1 MYAAVVF
8 RTNPLIAAVRRAQEE
23 QYRPPAPGEG
33 PRTVLPLTAY
43 LGDKGEKIAWKTIAE
58 FKRREPALYNRFLG
72 EHALREMLVTVVA
85 ESEQELSFQEI
96 AAELGE
102 RADSASEWL
111 IAIPLANALA
121 PEPYTTIAEG
131 IGIGRTDPGVG
142 RPEPEEQPGPFQ
154 MYRELGDRITH
165 GERWLPESAPIG
177 AVDTRRTAT
186 LFLAEPGTETYAL
199 SVARSKA
206 RLALA
211 LWCLSKPPDW
221 RMSWPTVG
229 DWGPRP
235 YLSFDVVHKIK
246 EFEQWPQRERERG
259 RGIVEYSEY
268 ELPAERVALA
278 APFEILALAHERLGA
293 RAVASAAWALYV
305 SERNP
310 ADLERTD
317 KLLYLS
323 AAIESICDIG
333 ADPENPDNRWGRLS
347 ERYGVWK
354 DLTHHYS
361 QLELKEAKRLA
372 SDIRNITAHGSDDV
386 LVNLGYPPEATRP
399 MPRGRTLTGEQLAL
413 ARAAAVL
420 PILGVAVR
428 GVIEKVAEEG
438 SEHEWSDDWF
448 TGLFKGPGLRA
459 AKAVHKGVASDVA
472 RPDDA

>member
-1 MYAAVVF
+1 M
-8 RTNPLIAAVRRAQEE
+8 
-23 QYRPPAPGEG
+23 
-33 PRTVLPLTAY
+33 LPLTHY
-43 LGDKGEKIAWKTIAE
+43 LGKKGEKVVWKTIGE
-58 FKRREPALYNRFLG
+58 LKRREPALYNRFLG
-72 EHALREMLVTVVA
+72 EHALREVLVTVVA
-85 ESEQELSFQEI
+85 ESEQELSFQAL

-102 RADSASEWL
+102 RANSANEWL

-131 IGIGRTDPGVG
+131 IGLGRNEPGVG
-142 RPEPEEQPGPFQ
+142 RPEPNERPGPFQ
-154 MYRELGDRITH
+154 MHRELGDRIGH

-186 LFLAEPGTETYAL
+186 LFLVERGTETYAL

-211 LWCLSKPPDW
+211 LWCLSKPPEW
-221 RMSWPTVG
+221 ATSWPTLG
-229 DWGPRP
+229 DWAPRP
-235 YLSFDVVHKIK
+235 YLTFDVVHKIK
-246 EFEQWPQRERERG
+246 ETGQWPARERDRG
-259 RGIVEYSEY
+259 RAIREYSEY
-268 ELPAERVALA
+268 ELPEERAALA
-278 APFEILALAHERLGA
+278 APFEILALAREKLGA
-293 RAVASAAWALYV
+293 RAVASAAWSLYV
-305 SERNP
+305 GERGP
-310 ADLERTD
+310 TDLERTD

-333 ADPENPDNRWGRLS
+333 ADPGGHENRWGRLS

-361 QLELKEAKRLA
+361 QLELREAKRLA

-386 LVNLGYPPEATRP
+386 LVNLGYPREATRP

-428 GVIEKVAEEG
+428 TVVEKVAEEG
-438 SEHEWSDDWF
+438 PEHDWSDDWF
-448 TGLFKGPGLRA
+448 IDLSKAPGSRAPNRARKDSRVPVLARTMRRLKRRVGL
-459 AKAVHKGVASDVA
+459 S
-472 RPDDA
+472 